1 MFRREFIKRSLQISA
16 LTVFN
21 KAWGLT
27 PLPPA
32 VQADVIIIGAGIA
45 GLSAAKILKNKGLSV
60 LILEARGRIGGR
72 IWTDKSLGFPVDLGA
87 SWIHGINKNPIKQL
101 ADQFHIKT
109 VPTNYNAS
117 QVYHPKGKL
126 LSGSEE
132 NQLYK
137 RYDGI
142 YRLLMD
148 IRRKRMQQRLPDIS
162 WQQAL
167 DQVLSQQS
175 FNANA
180 LAELYFALNTEI
192 EHEYAADL
200 SQLSLFNWDVET
212 PFGGSDH
219 LVLNGYSQIVEN
231 IVKTAGLTANILT
244 HQVVQHIDY
253 GSASGVQITTNQAV
267 FSASRVIVTLP
278 LGVLKANTV
287 EFYPALPK
295 AKQVAIAR
303 LGMGILNKTYLHFP
317 DYFWQQDERIQ
328 IIDSI
333 SMVKGHWAEWLNSHY
348 YTRQPV
354 LLGFNA
360 GQHGSEIEAMSDGEI
375 IDEAMQ
381 TLFQRYG
388 NDIPQPEAQL
398 ITRWGSDPFSLGSYS
413 YIATGASVADY
424 QELAKSVNQ
433 RLFFAGEATS
443 SDHPSTVHGAFL
455 SGLREA
461 NKVWAITNKR

>member
-1 MFRREFIKRSLQISA
+1 MFRREFIKRSLQLSA

-21 KAWGLT
+21 KVWGST
-27 PLPPA
+27 PHPI
-32 VQADVIIIGAGIA
+32 QADVMIIGAGIA

-60 LILEARGRIGGR
+60 LVLEARERIGGR
-72 IWTDKSLGFPVDLGA
+72 IWTDTSLGFPVDLGA

-117 QVYHPKGKL
+117 HVYHSNGKL
-126 LSGSEE
+126 LSDSEE
-132 NQLYK
+132 RQLYK
-137 RYDGI
+137 RYDEI
-142 YRLLMD
+142 YRLLMA
-148 IRRKRMQQRLPDIS
+148 IRRKRMQQRLPDIA

-167 DQVLSQQS
+167 DQVLSQKL
-175 FNANA
+175 FNVNA

-212 PFGGSDH
+212 SFSGSDH
-219 LVLNGYSQIVEN
+219 LIPSGYGQIVEN
-231 IVKTAGLTANILT
+231 IVKTAGLTSRILT
-244 HQVVQHIDY
+244 RQIVQHIDY
-253 GSASGVQITTNQAV
+253 SSASGVQITTNQAV
-267 FSASRVIVTLP
+267 FTASKVIVTLP

-295 AKQVAIAR
+295 TKQAAIAR
-303 LGMGILNKTYLHFP
+303 LGMGILNKAYLQFP
-317 DYFWQQDERIQ
+317 KYFWQQDEPTQ
-328 IIDSI
+328 LIDSV
-333 SMVKGHWAEWLNSHY
+333 STVKGQWAEWLNYHY
-348 YTRQPV
+348 YTRQPG

-360 GQHGSEIEAMSDGEI
+360 GQHGSEIEALSDSEI

-381 TLFQRYG
+381 TLFHRYG

-398 ITRWGSDPFSLGSYS
+398 ITRWGSDPFALGAYS

-424 QELAKSVNQ
+424 QELSKSVNQ

-443 SDHPSTVHGAFL
+443 TDHPSTVHGAFL

-461 NKVWAITNKR
+461 NKVLAMR